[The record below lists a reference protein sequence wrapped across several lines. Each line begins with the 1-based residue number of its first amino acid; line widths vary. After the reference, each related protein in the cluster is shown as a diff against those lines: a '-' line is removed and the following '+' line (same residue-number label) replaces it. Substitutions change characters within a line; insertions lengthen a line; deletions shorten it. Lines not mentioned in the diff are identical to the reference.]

1 MGMSSGNGRQRGA
14 MSDINVTP
22 LVDVMLVLLIVFMVT
37 TPIIVDDMR
46 QRNVDID
53 LPPTN
58 AAPVTPDQLQTI
70 LTIRADFS
78 VGLDLGQGET
88 QGIVG
93 CADAKGGDYATCLAP
108 LEGKLK
114 ANETLHDGRRL
125 FIMADRNLPYGF
137 VLDVMARVKN
147 AGILNVGMVTNPPG
161 GTEG

>member
-14 MSDINVTP
+14 MSEINVTP

-37 TPIIVDDMR
+37 TPIIVSPPT

-58 AAPVTPDQLQTI
+58 AEPVTPDALSKI
-70 LTIRADFS
+70 LTLRADYS
-78 VGLDLGQGET
+78 VGLSMGKDESKM
-88 QGIVG
+88 VS
-93 CADAKGGDYATCLAP
+93 CAEAKNGDYATCLGP
-108 LEGKLK
+108 LEGLLK
-114 ANETLHDGRRL
+114 NNEPLHDERPL

-147 AGILNVGMVTNPPG
+147 AGIRNVGMVTNPPG